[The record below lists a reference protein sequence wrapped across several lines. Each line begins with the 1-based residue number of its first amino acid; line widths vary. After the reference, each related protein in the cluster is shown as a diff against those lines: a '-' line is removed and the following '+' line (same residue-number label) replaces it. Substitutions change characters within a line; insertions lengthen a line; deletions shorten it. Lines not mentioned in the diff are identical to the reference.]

1 MSTRKQKQRLEE
13 VFRNLYARS
22 TGAVAFSCNAAF
34 GQKIDLTNTKTK
46 LFQDS
51 QRLPRAL
58 YFIGGARAQNDLSLK
73 ITNYCTAF
81 ETLFSTSQAE
91 LAHQLSER
99 ISFFLASDSDERMLI
114 YRKIKEAYSL
124 RSKVVHGSTIP
135 NSTINKLYEV
145 TLNCDHFARELI
157 KLVMTNQTCVDLFE
171 LNQKEFEEK
180 LVKLVLSGT
189 HLK

>member
-58 YFIGGARAQNDLSLK
+58 YFIAGARAQNDLSLK

-99 ISFFLASDSDERMLI
+99 ISFFLAKYSITRGFVVLYCSSSN
-114 YRKIKEAYSL
+114 EAPK
-124 RSKVVHGSTIP
+124 RSR
-135 NSTINKLYEV
+135 
-145 TLNCDHFARELI
+145 A
-157 KLVMTNQTCVDLFE
+157 
-171 LNQKEFEEK
+171 
-180 LVKLVLSGT
+180 LSISFCAFWFNFSA
-189 HLK
+189 